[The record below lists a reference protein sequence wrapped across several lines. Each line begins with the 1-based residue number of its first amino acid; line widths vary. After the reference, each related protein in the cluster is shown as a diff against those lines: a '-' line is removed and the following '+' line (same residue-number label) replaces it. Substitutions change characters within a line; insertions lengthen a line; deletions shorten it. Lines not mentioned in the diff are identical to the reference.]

1 MTDLVLK
8 HGLCFADLYDR
19 EGVVCLD
26 RAFVA
31 HLTRTDIGLHD
42 RLMAAR
48 RNPEA
53 IERLDE
59 SNLSSI
65 SRPIS
70 KELVPVYRATIATRQ
85 APGDDSAGIPA
96 LRSPAK

>member
-19 EGVVCLD
+19 EGLVCLD

-59 SNLSSI
+59 SNLFVDLAPYLEGTGASI
-65 SRPIS
+65 PRN
-70 KELVPVYRATIATRQ
+70 YRNTTGTR
-85 APGDDSAGIPA
+85 
-96 LRSPAK
+96 R